1 MSASRDAAAADQRMP
16 LYDRIFKPKVTTL
29 PNGKSVAKPR
39 SRAPFV
45 IAFLVIMWVVS
56 VEVTGFDMAMLTER
70 IGEFFTILGQMFP
83 PNWAYMASVW
93 EPLFDT
99 IKMSLLGSVIGG
111 VAAIPFA
118 MLAAANIVRNRVVVT
133 VVRLLLS
140 IVRTVPTLVSALIAT
155 YIFGLGTLAG
165 TTAIAIFTFA
175 YVGKLLYENI
185 ETADMGPFEAME
197 AMGATRIQAFMRAI
211 VPQVMPIYLSNC
223 LFCFEGN
230 VRYAS
235 ILGYV
240 GAGGLGLILNEK
252 IGWREYDSVGMVLI
266 ALFVTVF
273 IIEYT
278 SRAIRRHLS

>member
-1 MSASRDAAAADQRMP
+1 MSKDAAAVGERMP

-29 PNGKSVAKPR
+29 PNGKSVSKPR
-39 SRAPFV
+39 TRAPFI
-45 IAFLVIMWVVS
+45 IAFLVIMWVIS
-56 VEVTGFDMAMLTER
+56 VRVTGFDMAMLTER
-70 IGEFFTILGQMFP
+70 IGEFFTILGQMFLP
-83 PNWAYMASVW
+83 ANWSYMPSVW

-111 VAAIPFA
+111 LAAIPFA
-118 MLAAANIVRNRVVVT
+118 MLAAANIVRNRVVT
-133 VVRLLLS
+133 AIIRLFLS
-140 IVRTVPTLVSALIAT
+140 VVRTVPTLVSALIAT

-165 TTAIAIFTFA
+165 TTAIAIFTFS

-223 LFCFEGN
+223 MFCFEGN
-230 VRYAS
+230 VRYAA

-278 SRAIRRHLS
+278 SRAIRRRLS